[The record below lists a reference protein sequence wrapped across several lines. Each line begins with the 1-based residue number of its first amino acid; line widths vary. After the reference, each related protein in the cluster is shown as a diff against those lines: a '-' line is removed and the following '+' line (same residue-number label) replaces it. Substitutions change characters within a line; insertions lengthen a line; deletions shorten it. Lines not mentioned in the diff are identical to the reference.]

1 MANDFVVKVEIAAPI
16 DAVWEL
22 AGHPSRIVE
31 WFGPVVSVRMD
42 GDVRYAVMGNG
53 HELVERITH
62 RDDARQTYTYEVI
75 EGIPDLISHAA
86 SISAEVSGGG
96 SLVSWRQTA
105 TSSNPDYD
113 IESRLRGVMEA
124 GLTELRAQLEAAQ

>member
-1 MANDFVVKVEIAAPI
+1 MANDFVVHVEIAAPI

-22 AGHPSRIVE
+22 AGHPSRIAE

-42 GDVRYAVMGNG
+42 GDVRHAVMGNG

-62 RDDARQTYTYEVI
+62 RDDTGHTYTYEVI
-75 EGIPDLISHAA
+75 SGIPDLTSHAA
-86 SISAEVSGGG
+86 SISVDERGKN

-105 TSSNPDYD
+105 TSSNPEYD

-124 GLTELRAQLEAAQ
+124 GLTALRTLLEAPE